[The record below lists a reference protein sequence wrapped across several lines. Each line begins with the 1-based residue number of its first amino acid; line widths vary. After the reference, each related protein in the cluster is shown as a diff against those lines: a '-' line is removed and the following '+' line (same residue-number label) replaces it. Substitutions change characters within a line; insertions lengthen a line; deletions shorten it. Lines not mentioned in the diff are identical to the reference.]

1 MNDFGFSRFFCCS
14 GGECHF
20 FWGGKG
26 KILNHQMKC
35 HCGDNGIIKNAPNPS
50 NISGQLSQMAAHCYS
65 TLYWGS

>member
-20 FWGGKG
+20 FWGGEG
-26 KILNHQMKC
+26 EDIESSDEMPPW
-35 HCGDNGIIKNAPNPS
+35 DNGIIKNAPNPS